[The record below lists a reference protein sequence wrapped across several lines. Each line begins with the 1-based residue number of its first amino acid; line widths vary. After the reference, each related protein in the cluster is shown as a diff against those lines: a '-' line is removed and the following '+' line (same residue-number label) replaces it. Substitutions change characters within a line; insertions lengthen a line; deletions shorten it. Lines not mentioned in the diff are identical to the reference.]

1 MSENYHDDTIFVI
14 VENIPAI
21 TNGEDDTH
29 ECICVHLGYFTDEN
43 VAEAK
48 VNKLNKEYLAELRDE
63 NGEEWEPSE
72 DDETRFGF
80 IPVEP
85 ENTI

>member
-1 MSENYHDDTIFVI
+1 MSENNYDDTVFVI

-29 ECICVHLGYFTDEN
+29 ECICTHLGYFTDEN
-43 VAEAK
+43 VAEVK
-48 VNKLNKEYLAELRDE
+48 VNELNSRYLAEQRDE
-63 NGEEWEPSE
+63 NGDDWEPTE

-80 IPVEP
+80 IPLEP
-85 ENTI
+85 ENQV